1 MARRDTARW
10 LTTLALCA
18 AVLATFR
25 VADAARSSVGF
36 RDGGLHHPRG
46 GLGGLDRADR
56 LDAGGRGDPF
66 VDNGGDG
73 GFKDAFLSS
82 ISMILVSELG
92 DETFIIAAIMA
103 MRHPRVII
111 LAGALGAL
119 AVMTVLSTA
128 LGLIVPNLISQS
140 VVNKCAFVLYTFFGC
155 RLLYIAWRADPNAS
169 IQEEM
174 QEVEEKLEAGAGGQG
189 RMMGRVRRILG
200 RVCTPIFLEAFVLT
214 FLAEWGDRSQITTIA
229 LAAHKNP
236 YGVAIGGTIGHAF
249 CTGLAVVGGRIIALR
264 ISQRLVAV
272 AGGLLFFV
280 FAFHALV
287 YGAPGSELGTF
298 Q

>member
-46 GLGGLDRADR
+46 GLGGTDRADR
-56 LDAGGRGDPF
+56 LDAGTLRGDPF

-111 LAGALGAL
+111 L
-119 AVMTVLSTA
+119 V
-128 LGLIVPNLISQS
+128 IVTNFS
-140 VVNKCAFVLYTFFGC
+140 
-155 RLLYIAWRADPNAS
+155 R
-169 IQEEM
+169 
-174 QEVEEKLEAGAGGQG
+174 
-189 RMMGRVRRILG
+189 RVR
-200 RVCTPIFLEAFVLT
+200 VCVCVCVRTLFL
-214 FLAEWGDRSQITTIA
+214 
-229 LAAHKNP
+229 
-236 YGVAIGGTIGHAF
+236 
-249 CTGLAVVGGRIIALR
+249 VVSG
-264 ISQRLVAV
+264 
-272 AGGLLFFV
+272 
-280 FAFHALV
+280 
-287 YGAPGSELGTF
+287 E
-298 Q
+298 

>member
-1 MARRDTARW
+1 MAESRREHTRW
-10 LTTLALCA
+10 LTTFALVL

-36 RDGGLHHPRG
+36 RDGGLHHPH
-46 GLGGLDRADR
+46 GGLDRRAGLRDDGA
-56 LDAGGRGDPF
+56 LGAGGRLQGGDVHGDAF

-111 LAGALGAL
+111 FAGAIGAL

-128 LGLIVPNLISQS
+128 LGLIVPNLISQD

-174 QEVEEKLEAGAGGQG
+174 QEVETKLEAGPGSGTDDGTRATSLRAGVHAHLPRGVRTHLPRGVGGQEPDHNHRARRAQEPVRG
-189 RMMGRVRRILG
+189 RRRRYDRPRVLHRG
-200 RVCTPIFLEAFVLT
+200 SPSSE
-214 FLAEWGDRSQITTIA
+214 
-229 LAAHKNP
+229 
-236 YGVAIGGTIGHAF
+236 GGSS
-249 CTGLAVVGGRIIALR
+249 R
-264 ISQRLVAV
+264 
-272 AGGLLFFV
+272 
-280 FAFHALV
+280 
-287 YGAPGSELGTF
+287 
-298 Q
+298 